1 MTDYCGLLSVLQSL
15 EIQLHL
21 PAMRN
26 NTEIVGELL
35 HDEFEEVG
43 RSGRRYDK
51 RQTVAALATETEQ
64 LQIFAEGFQLTMISE
79 GVALLRYKSFQRDTS
94 GKVVRHTERSSI
106 WLLSSSEKEA
116 RWQMR
121 FHQGTAIDD

>member
-79 GVALLRYKSFQRDTS
+79 GVALLR
-94 GKVVRHTERSSI
+94 
-106 WLLSSSEKEA
+106 
-116 RWQMR
+116 
-121 FHQGTAIDD
+121 

>member
-51 RQTVAALATETEQ
+51 RQTVAAL
-64 LQIFAEGFQLTMISE
+64 
-79 GVALLRYKSFQRDTS
+79 
-94 GKVVRHTERSSI
+94 ERK
-106 WLLSSSEKEA
+106 LSSCKFSPK
-116 RWQMR
+116 
-121 FHQGTAIDD
+121 GSS